1 MSPQLFWTIAGLVLT
16 IVSKTIAGGKFGGG
30 GGGSG
35 TSGFGGGP
43 GGGGV
48 VRIIDAAGG
57 RAFPSTNVG
66 CANDFWYR

>member
-57 RAFPSTNVG
+57 RVFPSTNVG